1 MAVHKT
7 RHPQSY
13 GHKQIVSSINAREE
27 RNDSFP
33 RQPPGEGTVLSSNGQ
48 TLVRPARYFWP
59 GNRRRRTVVQNNK
72 FVSSVPQLWE
82 ADTVASSFGVPV
94 YAVAFLLGELLR
106 TGQGLSLSTV
116 V

>member
-1 MAVHKT
+1 M
-7 RHPQSY
+7 
-13 GHKQIVSSINAREE
+13 
-27 RNDSFP
+27 
-33 RQPPGEGTVLSSNGQ
+33 
-48 TLVRPARYFWP
+48 
-59 GNRRRRTVVQNNK
+59 VQNNK
-72 FVSSVPQLWE
+72 FVSSVPQILE